1 MVISQSMHPPLTKN
15 NLCFFWIFP
24 VLVGFFFSCQRRVIK
39 KTDVYHLNEYYKNK
53 NYYLKENLTISNKE
67 ILEKGTLV
75 RIWIESTPTILK
87 LKCFPSNI
95 DREIAIGKMVTY
107 LINDEIR
114 DVDFT
119 LESIENLIDDKLFF
133 YSPKETE
140 KTKSVKK

>member
-1 MVISQSMHPPLTKN
+1 MHLLLIKN
-15 NLCFFWIFP
+15 NFFLLLAVFSLMGN
-24 VLVGFFFSCQRRVIK
+24 LVFCQRRVIK
-39 KTDVYHLNEYYKNK
+39 KTDVSHLNEYYKNK
-53 NYYLKENLTISNKE
+53 NYYLRENLTISNKE

-107 LINDEIR
+107 LINEEIR

-119 LESIENLIDDKLFF
+119 LESIESLIDDKLVFF
-133 YSPKETE
+133 SPKETE
-140 KTKSVKK
+140 KPKSVKK

>member
-1 MVISQSMHPPLTKN
+1 MHPLLTKN
-15 NLCFFWIFP
+15 KILKRCILLFLIG
-24 VLVGFFFSCQRRVIK
+24 VLSSCQRRVIK

-67 ILEKGTLV
+67 VLEKGTLV

-107 LINDEIR
+107 IINDEISHL
-114 DVDFT
+114 DFT
-119 LESIENLIDDKLFF
+119 LESIESLIDEKLVF
-133 YSPKETE
+133 YSPNETE
-140 KTKSVKK
+140 KPKSVKK